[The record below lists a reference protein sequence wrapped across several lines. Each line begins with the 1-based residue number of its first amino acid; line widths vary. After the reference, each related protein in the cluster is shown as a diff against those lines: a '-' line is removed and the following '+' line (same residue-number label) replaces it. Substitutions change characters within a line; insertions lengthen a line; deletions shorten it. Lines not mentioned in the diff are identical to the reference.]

1 MKKVFTGALIIASLL
16 VAAYLYQKYRIAP
29 GIQFETLELTG
40 LNGQPVNLKNYK
52 DKKLFINFFATWCG
66 SCLAE
71 FPALDKAA
79 EILMPDNFV
88 FISISDEPLPLLN
101 RASARLAL
109 QHITILHSVKKLKQ
123 QQIFTY
129 PTSYLLN
136 VKGNVVFKKTE
147 EADWDTPEMIQ
158 TLKERAD

>member
-109 QHITILHSVKKLKQ
+109 QHITILHSVK
-123 QQIFTY
+123 
-129 PTSYLLN
+129 
-136 VKGNVVFKKTE
+136 
-147 EADWDTPEMIQ
+147 
-158 TLKERAD
+158 

>member
-88 FISISDEPLPLLN
+88 FISFSFSSSLN
-101 RASARLAL
+101 DL
-109 QHITILHSVKKLKQ
+109 QILMTSLKSVIF
-123 QQIFTY
+123 QIFF
-129 PTSYLLN
+129 LIFNFLIFF
-136 VKGNVVFKKTE
+136 GQF
-147 EADWDTPEMIQ
+147 
-158 TLKERAD
+158 LR